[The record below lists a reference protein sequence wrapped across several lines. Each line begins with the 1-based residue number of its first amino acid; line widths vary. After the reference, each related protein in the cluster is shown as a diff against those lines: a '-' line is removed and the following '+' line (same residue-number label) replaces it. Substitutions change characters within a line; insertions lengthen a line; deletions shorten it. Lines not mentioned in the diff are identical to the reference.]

1 MKIKGIEGMSIQDL
15 QTEVYN
21 GGKFIIYS
29 YCISVVVM
37 TFKRGTDIYFVKANE
52 NAVVKGLPWT
62 LLSFVLGW
70 WGLPWGIIY
79 TIGTLA
85 TNLGGGKDVTDDV
98 MNFIHAQTNG
108 PVFDFDKE
116 VTKEEEEDLE
126 KLKGDLEK

>member
-1 MKIKGIEGMSIQDL
+1 MKIKGIEGMSIQDV

-21 GGKFIIYS
+21 GGRFVIYS
-29 YCISVVVM
+29 YCISVIVM
-37 TFKRGTDIYFVKANE
+37 TFKRGTDIYFVRANE
-52 NAVVKGLPWT
+52 SAVVKGLPWT
-62 LLSFVLGW
+62 LLSFLLGW

-116 VTKEEEEDLE
+116 VTKEEEQDLE

>member
-21 GGKFIIYS
+21 GGRFVIYS
-29 YCISVVVM
+29 YCISVIVM
-37 TFKRGTDIYFVKANE
+37 TFKRGTDIYFVRANE
-52 NAVVKGLPWT
+52 SAVVNGLPWT
-62 LLSFVLGW
+62 LLSFLLGW

-98 MNFIHAQTNG
+98 MNFINAQTNG

-116 VTKEEEEDLE
+116 VTKEEEQYLE